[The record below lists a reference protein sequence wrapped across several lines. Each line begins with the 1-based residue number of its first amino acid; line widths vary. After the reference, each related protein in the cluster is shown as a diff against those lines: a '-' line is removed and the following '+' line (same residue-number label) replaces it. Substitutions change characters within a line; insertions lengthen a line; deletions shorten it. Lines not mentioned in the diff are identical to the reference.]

1 MGIENRDY
9 FRDSSGYSDGGGWG
23 FGSVT
28 PVCKYLLIANIAVFV
43 GQIFL
48 ARDYTPA
55 EVAAL
60 VEEYQESYPE
70 LSKEHILELLATRRV
85 DVVAEWLQLETPKVV
100 GQAQVWR
107 LLTCAFCHSR
117 EGPWHILCNML
128 FLFWFGKTLEAMYGS
143 REFLLFYLTAAV
155 AASLAYVGLDLV
167 TGEIAPAIGASGAV
181 MAVVMLYAMHFPRE
195 RLFLF
200 FVFPVEIR
208 WLVLMYVIFDLH
220 PVLLALA
227 GESYFD
233 GVAHAAHLGGLA
245 FGYVYRKWNVRL
257 ETYWERIRMP
267 RFDRLVGARRHIR
280 IFQPSGE
287 GKQERV
293 DAEVDRLLAK
303 ISDQG
308 EDSLTDREREVLQKA
323 SERYKNQRR
332 DSEDGES

>member
-28 PVCKYLLIANIAVFV
+28 PVCKYLLIANIVVFV

-48 ARDYTPA
+48 ARPYNPD
-55 EVAAL
+55 EIAAAI
-60 VEEYQESYPE
+60 EEYQESYPE
-70 LSKEHILELLATRRV
+70 VPKEHVLEMLARERV
-85 DVVAEWLQLETPKVV
+85 DVVAEWLQLETVKVV
-100 GQAQVWR
+100 RQGQIWR

-117 EGPWHILCNML
+117 QSVLHIVFNML
-128 FLFWFGKTLEAMYGS
+128 FLFWFGKTLETMYGS

-181 MAVVMLYAMHFPRE
+181 LAVVMLYAMHFPRE
-195 RLFLF
+195 RIFLF
-200 FVFPVEIR
+200 FVFPIEIR
-208 WLVLMYVIFDLH
+208 WLVLIYVIFDLH

-227 GESYFD
+227 GEAYYD

-245 FGYVYRKWNVRL
+245 FGYVYWRWNLRL
-257 ETYWERIRMP
+257 ETYWERVRMP

-280 IFQPSGE
+280 LFQPSSE
-287 GKQERV
+287 GRQQRA
-293 DAEVDRLLAK
+293 DAEVDRILAK
-303 ISDQG
+303 IYDQG
-308 EDSLTDREREVLQKA
+308 EGSLTDREREVLQQA
-323 SERYKNQRR
+323 SERYKNRKHGVENG
-332 DSEDGES
+332 ED